1 VPLHCGPGLRVDPGQ
16 RLAGIDDREQ
26 GLVGLPVQAVAFH
39 DFERLPRQKQFVVAP
54 VLGVPQH
61 DLATLEVDIADL
73 DRRVEMALAAMYLD
87 ATAAGDVPIA
97 VERGR
102 MTAPHS

>member
-1 VPLHCGPGLRVDPGQ
+1 
-16 RLAGIDDREQ
+16 
-26 GLVGLPVQAVAFH
+26 VQAVAFH

-54 VLGVPQH
+54 VLGGPQH

-87 ATAAGDVPIA
+87 ATAAREQLEA
-97 VERGR
+97 VVVGCDLGR
-102 MTAPHS
+102 CSARRPPPSTELLGRYR